1 MTGSCS
7 DSRFWKY
14 YDEYG
19 ADGRSTSIEVLINK
33 IENCDDWQTANTDAV
48 AELPD
53 SYDEFSR
60 DTEVKKGNVIERSS
74 WEYDIS
80 RLNEEEMR

>member
-1 MTGSCS
+1 MIGKLQIQM
-7 DSRFWKY
+7 RLW
-14 YDEYG
+14 
-19 ADGRSTSIEVLINK
+19 
-33 IENCDDWQTANTDAV
+33 NCRI
-48 AELPD
+48 PI
-53 SYDEFSR
+53 DEFSR